1 MVATSRYS
9 GANAPVQA
17 TSTDGDVLPI
27 DADEDTTSLPLA
39 DFSGDESE
47 AEALN
52 ETDLLDE
59 DTTATLKNRRTTD
72 LVRLYLQ
79 EIGRVRLLERHE
91 EVSEAQCVQSYM
103 KLLQDL
109 DAAAQTSGHGILA
122 TYSNLLQARD
132 RLSSQLG
139 YRPSLERWAAAS
151 PPWEAAPRWV
161 RAAELR
167 PAAAVPITELKPALA
182 AGKRAWAELSELT
195 VPELETAIAEGV
207 RAKEHMIKANL
218 RLVVSVAKKYQNRGL
233 ELLDLIQE
241 GTLGLERAV
250 EKFDP
255 TKGYRFSTYAYW
267 WIRQGITRA
276 IATQSRTIRLPVHIT
291 EKLNKIKKAQR
302 KLSQEKGRTP
312 SLDDIARE
320 LDMTGPQVREVLLRV
335 PRSVSLETKVGK
347 DRDTELGDLLET
359 DSISPEEMLMR
370 ESLRRDLQ
378 QLMADLTT
386 REQDVI
392 RMRFGLGDGT
402 PYSLAEIGRAL
413 ELSRERV
420 RQIESKALQKLRQPK
435 RRNRIRD
442 YLEALS

>member
-52 ETDLLDE
+52 ETDLLEE

-139 YRPSLERWAAAS
+139 YRPSLERWAAA
-151 PPWEAAPRWV
+151 
-161 RAAELR
+161 
-167 PAAAVPITELKPALA
+167 AAVPITELKPTLA

>member
-1 MVATSRYS
+1 MVATFHYSRDT
-9 GANAPVQA
+9 APALPDQEFSAPTLGDEDESNSLQLHEFSVA
-17 TSTDGDVLPI
+17 DDGDFEADTAEVLK
-27 DADEDTTSLPLA
+27 
-39 DFSGDESE
+39 GC
-47 AEALN
+47 
-52 ETDLLDE
+52 
-59 DTTATLKNRRTTD
+59 RTTD

-91 EVSEAQCVQSYM
+91 EVSEAQRVQGYM
-103 KLLQDL
+103 QLLADL
-109 DAAAQTSGHGILA
+109 SQAAAENGGILA
-122 TYSNLLQARD
+122 TYSTLLETRD
-132 RLSSQLG
+132 RISSRLG
-139 YRPSLERWAAAS
+139 YRPSLERWAA
-151 PPWEAAPRWV
+151 EA
-161 RAAELR
+161 E
-167 PAAAVPITELKPALA
+167 VPIADLKPTLA
-182 AGKRAWAELSELT
+182 EGKRAWAQLSNLT
-195 VPELETAIAEGV
+195 VPELEHAIAEGM

-218 RLVVSVAKKYQNRGL
+218 RLVVSVAKKYQNRGM

-312 SLDDIARE
+312 SIDDIARE
-320 LDMTGPQVREVLLRV
+320 LDMTGAQVREVLLRV
-335 PRSVSLETKVGK
+335 PRAVSLETKVGK

-359 DSISPEEMLMR
+359 DCMSPEDMLIR

-378 QLMADLTT
+378 QLMSDLTS

-392 RMRFGLGDGT
+392 NMRFGLGDGT

-435 RRNRIRD
+435 RRNRVRD
-442 YLEALS
+442 YLEALN

>member
-1 MVATSRYS
+1 MDATSYK
-9 GANAPVQA
+9 
-17 TSTDGDVLPI
+17 STT
-27 DADEDTTSLPLA
+27 DADLAAPSSVALATADPNKDEPSDTDIKMLISK
-39 DFSGDESE
+39 
-47 AEALN
+47 
-52 ETDLLDE
+52 DE
-59 DTTATLKNRRTTD
+59 DSTVDSLDVEKLAVAPGRRTTD

-79 EIGRVRLLERHE
+79 EIGRVRLLERDE
-91 EVSEAQCVQSYM
+91 EVAEAQLVQSYM
-103 KLLQDL
+103 KLLGQRK
-109 DAAAQTSGHGILA
+109 AAAEANDSVLASYVLILE
-122 TYSNLLQARD
+122 TRD
-132 RLSSQLG
+132 RMTAQLG
-139 YRPSLERWAAAS
+139 HRPSLERLAKACDI
-151 PPWEAAPRWV
+151 AP
-161 RAAELR
+161 
-167 PAAAVPITELKPALA
+167 IELKPSLQS
-182 AGKRAWAELSELT
+182 GKRRWAELVGMSVQALD
-195 VPELETAIAEGV
+195 TACHEGI

-302 KLSQEKGRTP
+302 KISQTKGRTATVE
-312 SLDDIARE
+312 DIARE
-320 LDMTGPQVREVLLRV
+320 LKMTAPQVREVLLKV
-335 PRSVSLETKVGK
+335 PRSISLETKVGK
-347 DRDTELGDLLET
+347 ERDTELGDLLET
-359 DSISPEEMLMR
+359 DALSPEELAVR
-370 ESLRRDLQ
+370 DALRRDLH
-378 QLMADLTT
+378 QLLADLTT
-386 REQDVI
+386 REQEVI
-392 RMRFGLGDGT
+392 RLRFGLGDGV
-402 PYSLAEIGRAL
+402 PYSLAEIGRTL